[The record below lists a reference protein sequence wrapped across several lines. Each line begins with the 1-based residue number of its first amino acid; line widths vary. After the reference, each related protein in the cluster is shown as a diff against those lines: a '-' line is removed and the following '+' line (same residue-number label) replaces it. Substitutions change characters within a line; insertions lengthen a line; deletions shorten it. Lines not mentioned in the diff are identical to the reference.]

1 MQNEAAIRS
10 SAPIVPVVQ
19 GPANLRR
26 VLGRMDLVLLFVVAV
41 FNLNVVPSIAANGG
55 VTVWLWIISLL
66 LFFWPQGIAV
76 IELAHRYPGE
86 GGVYLWAKEVFGDF
100 HGFLS
105 GWCYWT
111 NNMMYVP
118 TVMLYFVGV
127 SVFALGTG
135 HEALADNKIFALSAS
150 LLLLILLLVL
160 NIAGLGVGK
169 WINNFGAIG
178 TGIAAAV
185 LIGLGIVVWFR
196 FGTTV
201 TWVDFRIPPNPR
213 FVLNSFG
220 VICFGLVGLEL
231 ASVMGDEIEN
241 PQETLPGAVA
251 WGGLLSGLLYIGA
264 TLTLLIAISKG
275 DINVLQ
281 GIVQAVGHMAGR
293 VGVAWIIAPFAFLLS
308 LSIAGIASAWLGG
321 SARIP
326 FVAGLDSYMPGWL
339 GKVHPRYR
347 TPYAALIVHAAVSVV
362 LVLLNFSG
370 WWIWN
375 KILGLS
381 FVAYTLRAFGFVV
394 ANLMASETGV
404 QETFQKLLSLAV
416 VLQLIPFLYMF
427 GALLKIA
434 LVDSFVKSCYG
445 KTTLIL
451 SGVSGLL
458 TTMLGITLA
467 FFPAQQVTSVLSY
480 EVWMF
485 GGTLF
490 FIGLAA
496 FFFFIYGRRK
506 TARKLALAVPVV

>member
-1 MQNEAAIRS
+1 MQNEAVIA
-10 SAPIVPVVQ
+10 SAAPVVQ
-19 GPANLRR
+19 GTPHLRR

-55 VTVWLWIISLL
+55 VTVWLWIISLA

-111 NNMMYVP
+111 NNMLYVP

-127 SVFALGTG
+127 SVFALGPG
-135 HEALADNKIFALSAS
+135 HEALGDNKKFALAAS
-150 LLLLILLLVL
+150 LLLLIVLVVL
-160 NIAGLGVGK
+160 NIVGLGVGK
-169 WINNFGAIG
+169 WINNLGAIG

-185 LIGLGIVVWFR
+185 LIGLGIVVWLR
-196 FGTTV
+196 FGTSV
-201 TWVDFRIPPNPR
+201 GWADFRIPANPR

-241 PQETLPGAVA
+241 PQKTLPGAVA
-251 WGGLLSGLLYIGA
+251 WGGVLSGALYIGA
-264 TLTLLIAISKG
+264 TLTLLIAVSKG

-281 GIVQAVGHMAGR
+281 GIVQAVALMAGR
-293 VGVAWIIAPFAFLLS
+293 AGVAWIVAPFAFLLS

-326 FVAGLDSYMPGWL
+326 FVAGLDSYMPAWL
-339 GKVHPRYR
+339 GKVHPRYC
-347 TPYAALIVHAAVSVV
+347 TPYAALIVHAAVSMV
-362 LVLLNFSG
+362 LVVLNFSG
-370 WWIWN
+370 WWLWN
-375 KILGLS
+375 SIIGFA
-381 FVAYTLRAFGFVV
+381 FVGNMLRAFGFVV
-394 ANLMASETGV
+394 SNLTASPTGV

-434 LVDSFVKSCYG
+434 FSHSFAKGCYG
-445 KTTLIL
+445 KTTLLL
-451 SGVSGLL
+451 SGASGLV
-458 TTMLGITLA
+458 TTSLGIALA
-467 FFPAQQVTSVLSY
+467 FFPAQQVTSILSY

-496 FFFFIYGRRK
+496 FFFFVYGRRK
-506 TARKLALAVPVV
+506 AARKLADAVQTV

>member
-1 MQNEAAIRS
+1 MRVFQPSAMPRREIGEKTNLANEATIAIA
-10 SAPIVPVVQ
+10 APVKPEA
-19 GPANLRR
+19 PRLRR
-26 VLGRMDLVLLFVVAV
+26 VLGRWDLVLLFVVAV

-55 VTVWLWIISLL
+55 VTVWLWTISLI

-118 TVMLYFVGV
+118 TIMLYFVGV
-127 SVFALGTG
+127 FVFVLGAG
-135 HEALADNKIFALSAS
+135 HESLADNKSFTLTAS
-150 LLLLILLLVL
+150 LVLLFLLVVL
-160 NIAGLGVGK
+160 NVLGLGVGK
-169 WINNFGAIG
+169 WLNNLGAIG
-178 TGIAAAV
+178 TFVAAAV
-185 LIGLGIVVWFR
+185 LIGLGIVIWLR
-196 FGTTV
+196 FGASVTTA
-201 TWVDFRIPPNPR
+201 DFRVPANPR

-241 PQETLPGAVA
+241 PRKTLPGAVA

-264 TLTLLIAISKG
+264 TLTLLVAVSKNDIS
-275 DINVLQ
+275 VLQ

-293 VGVAWIIAPFAFLLS
+293 VGVGWIVAPFALMLS
-308 LSIAGIASAWLGG
+308 VSIAGIGSAWLGG

-326 FVAGLDSYMPGWL
+326 FVAGLDSYMPSWL
-339 GKVHPRYR
+339 GKVHPKYA
-347 TPYAALIVHAAVSVV
+347 TPYAALIVHASVSLILVV
-362 LVLLNFSG
+362 INFSFTG
-370 WWIWN
+370 
-375 KILGLS
+375 
-381 FVAYTLRAFGFVV
+381 A
-394 ANLMASETGV
+394 GV

-427 GALLKIA
+427 AALLKIA
-434 LVDSFVKSCYG
+434 GGESFVKERYG
-445 KTTLIL
+445 RTTLIL
-451 SGVSGLL
+451 AGFSGF
-458 TTMLGITLA
+458 TTTGLGIALA
-467 FFPAQQVTSVLSY
+467 FFPAQQIKSLLSY
-480 EVWMF
+480 EIWMF

-496 FFFFIYGRRK
+496 FFFFVYGRRK
-506 TARKLALAVPVV
+506 AARKLAAAPAPVV